1 LEYTGN
7 KQRFDRIEFFL
18 KLQKDKLDKD
28 YEKNPNSVKEE
39 IIKIFKSEKMDVTNI
54 LQGEL
59 KEQVQ
64 ILNKEIVKINIFNI

>member
-1 LEYTGN
+1 
-7 KQRFDRIEFFL
+7 L
-18 KLQKDKLDKD
+18 KLQKDKLDKE

-64 ILNKEIVKINIFNI
+64 LLNKEIVNINIFII